1 MNWLALRNLVIGFA
15 ARGDVDAALLNT
27 LLPLAEDRI
36 FNGMTVQDRF
46 IGGLRLEPMI
56 ASVNPFTPGPLP
68 AGSLGVARLSVQ
80 IGARWVPMEYRTPT
94 DVSMWEGV
102 TGNSRIYSMR
112 AGAVVVGSA
121 TGNTYWLHH
130 YARPAS
136 PAADGDENIVMATY
150 PRVYHYALLAE
161 IANWLRSAEM
171 LAQHQSNL
179 IDAMQSAQA
188 ADDAA
193 KWGAGPLR
201 TIPG

>member
-1 MNWLALRNLVIGFA
+1 MNWLALRNLVISYA

-36 FNGMTVQDRF
+36 YNGMTVQGRR
-46 IGGLRLEPMI
+46 ISGLRLEPMI
-56 ASVNPFTPGPLP
+56 ASVNPFTIGALP
-68 AGSLGVARLSVQ
+68 AGSLGVARLSAQ
-80 IGARWVPMEYRTPT
+80 IGSRWVPMEFRTPT
-94 DVSMWEGV
+94 DISMWEGI
-102 TGNSRIYSMR
+102 TGNTRIYSMR

-130 YARPAS
+130 FARPAS
-136 PAADGDENIVMATY
+136 PAADGDENIVMQLY

-161 IANWLRSAEM
+161 IGNWLRSAEL
-171 LAQHQSNL
+171 LAQHQGNL
-179 IDAMQSAQA
+179 IDAMQSAQD
-188 ADDAA
+188 ADDEA